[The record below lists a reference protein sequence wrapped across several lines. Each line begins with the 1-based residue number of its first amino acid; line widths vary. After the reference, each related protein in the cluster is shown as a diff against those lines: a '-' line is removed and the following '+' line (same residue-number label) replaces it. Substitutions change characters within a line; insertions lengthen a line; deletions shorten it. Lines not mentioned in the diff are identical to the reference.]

1 MQSNLFGPPETPKV
15 VSIRAATRGA
25 VLKAGETAT
34 PEAPAP
40 RKSNPAAHPRRNPIL
55 NQRTLEFLPPAPR
68 VTKTT
73 KTNVEA
79 AVCCDSKV
87 ASCRYRVTASL
98 LDAGVVAVALA
109 VFCECFRLGGG
120 VLDLSAHT
128 APFYIGMGTAISL
141 FYEAL
146 WAIACRETPG
156 MRWVHLRLL
165 NFDGN
170 LPDRRQRLTWF
181 LASYLSLSAA
191 GIGLVWSLFD
201 EEQLTWHDHIAK
213 TFPTVHRP
221 RTTPFHRG

>member
-25 VLKAGETAT
+25 VVKASETAT
-34 PEAPAP
+34 TEAPAP
-40 RKSNPAAHPRRNPIL
+40 RRNNPTSHSRRNPIL
-55 NQRTLEFLPPAPR
+55 NQRLLEFLPPAPR

-73 KTNVEA
+73 KTHVEA
-79 AVCCDSKV
+79 AVCCDSNV
-87 ASCRYRVTASL
+87 ASCRYRVMASL
-98 LDAGVVAVALA
+98 LDAGVVAVAMA
-109 VFCECFRLGGG
+109 IFCGYFRWRGGD
-120 VLDLSAHT
+120 LELSAHA
-128 APFYIGMGTAISL
+128 APFYIALGAAISI

-146 WAIACRETPG
+146 WNIAGRETPG

-170 LPDRRQRLTWF
+170 LPDRRQRLIWF

-191 GIGLVWSLFD
+191 GIGLIWSLFD
-201 EEQLTWHDHIAK
+201 EETLTWHDHIAK

-221 RTTPFHRG
+221 RTTALHRG